1 METVNKIYDANQP
14 VMGQIVGNCGLNA
27 INDTKVVAVFIAA
40 HMKTVETTPEELKEI
55 DKVMKNLVETGFAE
69 GSMGCTL
76 SEQDFQEL
84 F

>member
-1 METVNKIYDANQP
+1 
-14 VMGQIVGNCGLNA
+14 
-27 INDTKVVAVFIAA
+27 
-40 HMKTVETTPEELKEI
+40 MKTVETTPEELKEI

>member
-1 METVNKIYDANQP
+1 MEAVNKIQSENQALIT
-14 VMGQIVGNCGLNA
+14 QIMSNCGFDVLNDSTLA
-27 INDTKVVAVFIAA
+27 AVFVAA
-40 HMKTVETTPEELKEI
+40 HLKLVETTPEELKEI
-55 DKVMKNLVETGFAE
+55 DESMKNLVNTGFAD